1 MSVTVELAVRGST
14 DPSVRYVGWSP
25 IPASARLV
33 DPDGATGPVTVVI
46 AGQDTTT
53 GGQVDLR
60 ATAGDAPVPAL
71 SLDLPTDGSRVPFLV
86 AGRFGEPSTADGDAA
101 LVARDT
107 AGSEVGALPLMVRVR
122 KDADTL
128 TTTER
133 DRFLSAFSR
142 LNDAGNGPFVQFR
155 EAHTNASSPQAHGDA
170 GFLPWH
176 RAYLLDLERELQAID
191 PAVALHYWRFDRP
204 APDLFTQDHIGGPR
218 TSNGTV
224 GLAPGNPLRTWTTDG
239 QIGILRSPL
248 FDPALSG
255 AASSSGPVATEGD
268 VVGHTGDYA
277 TLPRPLE
284 IDPHGAAHVSFSG
297 SISSI
302 DTAARDPLFFLL
314 HCNVDRL
321 WAKWQWF
328 NGHHDPSSP
337 DAYPFGGA
345 AGSPGAAP
353 RGHNRL
359 DTMWP
364 WDGDTQPPRP
374 PTAPRAALAASPT
387 ASAPGP
393 MPTVGAMID
402 YQGRLDPATA
412 LGFDYDDVPF

>member
-1 MSVTVELAVRGST
+1 MSVTVEMAVREST
-14 DPSVRYVGWSP
+14 DPSVHYVGWSP
-25 IPASARLV
+25 IPASARVV
-33 DPDGATGPVTVVI
+33 DPDGVEGPVTVVI
-46 AGQDTTT
+46 APRDATA

-60 ATAGDAPVPAL
+60 IAAGDPAAPELTLALPIDGSPVPF
-71 SLDLPTDGSRVPFLV
+71 TV

-101 LVARDT
+101 IVARDS
-107 AGSEVGALPLMVRVR
+107 AGAEVGALPLMVRVR
-122 KDADTL
+122 KDADTF
-128 TTTER
+128 TEAER

-142 LNDAGNGPFVQFR
+142 LNDAGNGPFTQFR
-155 EAHTNASSPQAHGDA
+155 EAHTNASAPQAHGDA

-176 RAYLLDLERELQAID
+176 RAYLLDLERELQAVD
-191 PAVALHYWRFDRP
+191 PAVALPYWRFDQP
-204 APDLFTQDHIGGPR
+204 APNLFTEDHIGGPR

-255 AASSSGPVATEGD
+255 AASSSGPVATEA
-268 VVGHTGDYA
+268 VLVGHQGGYDS
-277 TLPRPLE
+277 LPRPLE
-284 IDPHGAAHVSFSG
+284 GDPHGAAHVSFSG

-302 DTAARDPLFFLL
+302 DAAARDPLFFLL

-328 NGHHDPSSP
+328 HGHHDPASP
-337 DAYPFGGA
+337 AAYPFGGA

-364 WDGDTQPPRP
+364 WDGDTRPPRP
-374 PTAPRAALAASPT
+374 PTAPRAALATSPT
-387 ASAPGP
+387 SSAPGP
-393 MPTVGAMID
+393 TPTVGDMID
-402 YQGRLDPATA
+402 YQGRLDPDAA